1 MTLGEES
8 DTMYSVQHMSSC
20 KNIMA
25 IICSIKMT
33 GLNVRH

>member
-25 IICSIKMT
+25 IIY
-33 GLNVRH
+33 VA

>member
-8 DTMYSVQHMSSC
+8 DTMYGVQHMSSC

-25 IICSIKMT
+25 IIYVA
-33 GLNVRH
+33 LR

>member
-25 IICSIKMT
+25 IIYVAY
-33 GLNVRH
+33 LR

>member
-8 DTMYSVQHMSSC
+8 DTMYSIQHMSSS

-25 IICSIKMT
+25 IIYVA
-33 GLNVRH
+33 LR